1 MITFFQG
8 VISINIKRSFSRL
21 TLICEIL
28 MLENLKDMEEFYGLG
43 LGGIFLKIKIF
54 KILLILEFS
63 LEDIK
68 KIVKLRVDL

>member
-43 LGGIFLKIKIF
+43 LGGIFF
-54 KILLILEFS
+54 
-63 LEDIK
+63 
-68 KIVKLRVDL
+68 